1 MKRLTLLLTYVLSI
15 VFAFSSFAEEK
26 TTNLKDQVAIVT
38 PNISEEMK
46 KHASEMVRIMANYS
60 YYSAASEYKAYQKGW
75 SGSGFVIK
83 GKNGRHYIVTNKHVT
98 RGLKSVNIEFNGDT
112 ATKYEDCPVI
122 KESEEIDVAIVEL
135 PRHFKI
141 GQSLEFYTETV
152 NEGDDVWSAGYPGLG
167 NNPVWQLGKGIISNM
182 SVRDKDF
189 GDEKKFHVIQHTAQV
204 DAGNSGGPLLIRKE
218 KKGSAPSY
226 YVIGVNTWKAGGREN
241 TNFSIP
247 TKFINEFV
255 SQAITEATNISEQKQ
270 EENVKAAG
278 ENFYNAL
285 LSGYKE
291 IIPFLSDECTY
302 SITNETFQEM
312 FSQASSEVQTEIRE
326 NLKEAKGTEALK
338 ILLADNLAQSVKKK
352 KQTLTLKETKLSG
365 TGATAIS
372 TFSYNG
378 KEKIFNWANEHG
390 QWKIV
395 SNGSDSNGGSFQ
407 MASGVHIIKNKGK
420 GLATS
425 ALFGLNDYSKL
436 NITLSINRYF
446 ATLGM
451 RSVTFFAGKDII
463 ARNEIIEGTYEERT
477 IPGDTIFIYGIKYN
491 IGVRVPIGFGE
502 KFALTPY
509 VLPGGGIS
517 TETFFWNIR
526 SGVNFGWRYDKK
538 HQLYLGAEYNFTR
551 GMENNTSQKVTRPFA
566 GVVFGWDY

>member
-46 KHASEMVRIMANYS
+46 KHASEMVRILANYS

-122 KESEEIDVAIVEL
+122 KESEDIDVAIVEL

-141 GQSLEFYTETV
+141 GQSLEFYTENV

-182 SVRDKDF
+182 SV
-189 GDEKKFHVIQHTAQV
+189 FHVIQHTAQV

-218 KKGSAPSY
+218 RKGGAPSY

-247 TKFINEFV
+247 TKFIIEFV
-255 SQAITEATNISEQKQ
+255 NQSITETVNVTEQKQ
-270 EENVKAAG
+270 EENAKAAG

-285 LSGYKE
+285 LSCYKD
-291 IIPFLSDECTY
+291 IVPFISDECTY
-302 SITNETFQEM
+302 SITKEAFQDM
-312 FSQASSEVQTEIRE
+312 FSQASSEAQTEIRE

-352 KQTLTLKETKLSG
+352 KQTLTLKETKLSE
-365 TGATAIS
+365 TGATAMS

-378 KEKIFNWANEHG
+378 KDKVFNWVNEQG
-390 QWKIV
+390 QWKIA
-395 SNGSDSNGGSFQ
+395 SNGLDGSILQMSSN
-407 MASGVHIIKNKGK
+407 VHIIKKNGK
-420 GLATS
+420 GLSTS
-425 ALFGLNDYSKL
+425 ALFGLNEYSKM
-436 NITLSINRYF
+436 NVTLSINRYF

-451 RSVTFFAGKDII
+451 RSVTFFGGKDII

-517 TETFFWNIR
+517 SETFFWNIR

-538 HQLYLGAEYNFTR
+538 HQLYLGATFDYLR
-551 GMENNTSQKVTRPFA
+551 GIENNTSQKVTRPYVGA
-566 GVVFGWDY
+566 VFGWDY